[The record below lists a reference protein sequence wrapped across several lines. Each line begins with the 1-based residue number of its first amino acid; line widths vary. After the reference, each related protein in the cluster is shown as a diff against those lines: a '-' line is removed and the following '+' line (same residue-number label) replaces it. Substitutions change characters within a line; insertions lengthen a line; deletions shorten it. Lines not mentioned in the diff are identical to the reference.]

1 MYRAVDALGFA
12 GGMTLGI
19 VQSGLELVGKREL
32 PGGFGVPNC
41 EANRHLLGDNWKTE
55 VSDARDWSP
64 VSAELLFG
72 NPPCSGFSPMTDN
85 KHRGID
91 SKINKCMWEF
101 IAYGAKVRPQVI
113 VMESV
118 RQAYTL
124 GRPLMQTL
132 RTKLEERTGLRYDQ
146 YHVMQDALE
155 LGGAA
160 RRPRYFMVLSQIPFG
175 VEYPYVP
182 RFPLLRD
189 VWSDLRDHPLTW
201 EQQPYRRPATWWS
214 AKARGTNTTFDGHQ
228 THVGLPI
235 RRALDLYEMVSSNGG
250 WPAGWSIGRVAEHC
264 YRSTGK
270 LPDSWTHMIPKLIK
284 KDFHMGFASITR
296 WDPNKFGRVI
306 MGSALDM
313 VLHPWE
319 ARTITHREAARV
331 MGFPDDWRI
340 LPLRRHS
347 GLRAT
352 WGKGVSVQCG
362 KWIGEQ
368 VVASLDGS
376 PPPFHGVEI
385 GDREWLVEKDYEPS
399 RDRPRVSTFTSD
411 ELLVSLVPR

>member
-1 MYRAVDALGFA
+1 MYRAIDALGFA

-19 VQSGLELVGKREL
+19 VQSGFELVAKREL

-41 EANRHLLGDNWKTE
+41 EANRHLLGDNWRTE
-55 VSDARDWSP
+55 ISPAQDWTP

-85 KHRGID
+85 KHRGVD
-91 SKINKCMWEF
+91 SKINHCMWEF

-118 RQAYTL
+118 RQAFTI
-124 GRPLMQTL
+124 GRVLMQTL
-132 RTKLEERTGLRYDQ
+132 RDRLEQRTGLRYDQ

-175 VEYPYVP
+175 VEYPP
-182 RFPLLRD
+182 RGRVPLLRD

-201 EQQPYRRPATWWS
+201 ESQPYRRPATWWS
-214 AKARGTNTTFDGHQ
+214 QKARGSNTTFDGHQ
-228 THVGLPI
+228 NHRGVPI
-235 RRALDLYEMVSSNGG
+235 ERALDLYQLAENNGG
-250 WPAGWSIGRVAEHC
+250 WPAGWSVGRVAEHC
-264 YRSTGK
+264 YDTLGK
-270 LPDSWTHMIPKLIK
+270 LPDSWTHMIPKLLTVK
-284 KDFHMGFASITR
+284 PGRPRFHMGFASITR
-296 WDPNKFGRVI
+296 WDPNKHGRVI

-313 VLHPWE
+313 VMHPWE

-340 LPLRRHS
+340 LPLKRNA

-362 KWIGEQ
+362 RWIGEQ
-368 VVASLDGS
+368 VIHALDGQPAS
-376 PPPFHGVEI
+376 FCGREI
-385 GDREWLVEKDYEPS
+385 GHREWLVERPKVPLRS
-399 RDRPRVSTFTSD
+399 RD
-411 ELLVSLVPR
+411 ELLVSSGN

>member
-1 MYRAVDALGFA
+1 VYRAIDALGFA

-19 VQSGLELVGKREL
+19 VQSGLELVAKREL

-41 EANRHLLGDNWKTE
+41 EANRHLLGDNWRTE
-55 VSDARDWSP
+55 IGPPEDWTP

-85 KHRGID
+85 KHRGVD
-91 SKINKCMWEF
+91 SKINMCMYQF
-101 IAYGAKVRPQVI
+101 VAYGAKVRPQII

-118 RQAYTL
+118 RQAFTI
-124 GRPLMQTL
+124 GRSLMQHL
-132 RTKLEERTGLRYDQ
+132 RYLLEERTGLRYEQ

-160 RRPRYFMVLSQIPFG
+160 RRPRYFMVLSRIPFG
-175 VEYPYVP
+175 VEYPNVTVA
-182 RFPLLRD
+182 PLLRD

-214 AKARGTNTTFDGHQ
+214 AKARGDNVTLDGHML
-228 THVGLPI
+228 HRGLPI
-235 RRALDLYEMVSSNGG
+235 QRALDLYELAQDNGG

-264 YRSTGK
+264 YDTMGK
-270 LPDSWTHMIPKLIK
+270 LPPSWSHMIPKLLNK
-284 KDFHMGFASITR
+284 KPRFHMGFASITR
-296 WDPNKFGRVI
+296 WDPNKYGRVI

-313 VLHPWE
+313 VMHPWE
-319 ARTITHREAARV
+319 PRTITHREAARV
-331 MGFPDDWRI
+331 MGFPDDWLI
-340 LPLRRHS
+340 KPLRRNA

-362 KWIGEQ
+362 RWIGEQ
-368 VVASLDGS
+368 VIRALDGQ
-376 PPPFHGVEI
+376 PAPFNGHSI
-385 GDREWLVEKDYEPS
+385 GEREWLVSQPKVPM
-399 RDRPRVSTFTSD
+399 RTRD
-411 ELLVSLVPR
+411 ELLISV

>member
-1 MYRAVDALGFA
+1 
-12 GGMTLGI
+12 MTLGV
-19 VQSGLELVGKREL
+19 VQSGFELVGKREL

-64 VSAELLFG
+64 VAAELLFG

-91 SKINKCMWEF
+91 SKINHCMWEF
-101 IAYGAKVRPQVI
+101 IAYGAKVRPQI
-113 VMESV
+113 IAMESV
-118 RQAYTL
+118 RQAFTI
-124 GRPLMQTL
+124 GRPLMQVL
-132 RTKLEERTGLRYDQ
+132 RQKLEERTGLRYEQ

-175 VEYPYVP
+175 VEYPTVT

-189 VWSDLRDHPLTW
+189 VWSDLRDHPQTW
-201 EQQPYRRPATWWS
+201 ERQPYRRPATWWTE
-214 AKARGTNTTFDGHQ
+214 KARGDETTFDGHM
-228 THVGLPI
+228 THMGLPI
-235 RRALDLYEMVSSNGG
+235 RRALDLYELAQGNGG
-250 WPAGWSIGRVAEHC
+250 WPAGWSIARVAEHC
-264 YRSTGK
+264 YDTLGK
-270 LPDSWTHMIPKLIK
+270 LPPSWDHMIPKLLNK
-284 KDFHMGFASITR
+284 KPRFHMGFASITR
-296 WDPNKFGRVI
+296 WDPDRYGRVI

-319 ARTITHREAARV
+319 PRTITHREAARV
-331 MGFPDDWRI
+331 MGFPDNWRI
-340 LPLRRHS
+340 LPLRHNA

-368 VVASLDGS
+368 VVAALDGS
-376 PPPFHGVEI
+376 PAPYRGREI
-385 GDREWLVEKDYEPS
+385 GEREWLVEQPYQSS
-399 RDRPRVSTFTSD
+399 RNRPRVTKTTRD
-411 ELLVSLVPR
+411 KLLVSATQ